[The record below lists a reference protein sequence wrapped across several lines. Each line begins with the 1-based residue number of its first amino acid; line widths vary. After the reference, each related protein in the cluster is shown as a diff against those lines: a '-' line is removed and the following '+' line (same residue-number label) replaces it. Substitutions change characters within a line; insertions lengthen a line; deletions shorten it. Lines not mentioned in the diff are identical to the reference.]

1 MKKILLLISIIFSF
15 PVCAASYDY
24 YQSKLKIINSLID
37 ENFDFYLTQDD
48 NLTGSYIANSNTELH
63 YIGGCGGNSGMFL
76 VFSDFED
83 TPNLLHVGT
92 TACVQSVEQEDM
104 NKDGNNE
111 LIVYSRSGGSGYSV
125 NFMNIINYFDDE
137 VNDIEIRIKEGG
149 SMCANF
155 MFPRSQREEIFK
167 RLNIGECDSYY
178 SDTNS
183 VEMKTNANEIDIIKS
198 TSISFDYPILL
209 EEFIKLNPSYPN
221 GECSYAFGKIILGDK
236 IELIE
241 FPEECLIN

>member
-1 MKKILLLISIIFSF
+1 MKKILLLISIMFSF

-92 TACVQSVEQEDM
+92 TACVQSVEQEDI

-111 LIVYSRSGGSGYSV
+111 LMVYSRSGGSGLSV
-125 NFMNIINYFDDE
+125 NLKNIINFYDNE
-137 VNDIEIRIKEGG
+137 INDIKINLKGYD
-149 SMCANF
+149 SQCDHW
-155 MFPRSQREEIFK
+155 MFSDNREEIYKKLGIEF
-167 RLNIGECDSYY
+167 CDSFYLY
-178 SDTNS
+178 ENETTFTEKN
-183 VEMKTNANEIDIIKS
+183 NEIELMTTK
-198 TSISFDYPILL
+198 TISFENPKLL

-221 GECSYAFGKIILGDK
+221 GECSYEFGKIILGDK

-241 FPEECLIN
+241 FPRGCLVNY